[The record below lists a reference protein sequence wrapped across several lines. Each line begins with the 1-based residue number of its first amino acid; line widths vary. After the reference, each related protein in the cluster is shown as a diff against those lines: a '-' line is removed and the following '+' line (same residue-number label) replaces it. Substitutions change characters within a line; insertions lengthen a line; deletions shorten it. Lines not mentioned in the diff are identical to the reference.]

1 MADNKARYGRAL
13 VPFQEVQLSG
23 IVIYRNPKCTKS
35 RQTLSLLQGR
45 GIQPT
50 IIEYLNTPPDA
61 ATLDQILGLLGREP
75 RDLIRSKKTIYK
87 EVGADD
93 AKLDRLALI
102 DIMVAN
108 PILIERPIVLAN
120 GKAAVGRPP
129 EEVLA
134 II

>member
-1 MADNKARYGRAL
+1 M
-13 VPFQEVQLSG
+13 SG